1 MLFGLDGVEIGII
14 IVFLTLFGGILSGFP
29 VAFAISGSAVISFII
44 IAMLDGGGLLIHMAV
59 DPNSA
64 EFAAAVAEG
73 ARADAISVF
82 SHPDIP
88 RVAEPLF
95 KGGWEQALNR
105 NVSFVVNRMNE
116 RVLAGQSIETL
127 LAVVMFVMMGI
138 VLERSRIADEL
149 LTTMAKVFGPLP
161 GGLAVSIVIVGAFL
175 AASTGI
181 VGATVVTMGLLALP
195 TMLKNGYSPELSTG
209 VIAASGTLGQI
220 IPPSIVIVL
229 LGTLAGDL
237 FSAAQEERARDAG
250 CTDALTFLGEP
261 AVVSVGTLFQAALL
275 PGIMLAFLYAAYA
288 FCFALLNPSKAP
300 PVQMDGAGNGEVITR
315 NEALFWFL
323 GAPVLLIVGFVGLT
337 SVNVIGSQGFIVDS
351 YTDSGQTASLRT
363 NVGEQCAASML
374 ELHGQEAWDQALSE
388 QAAIDAAGGVEEAR
402 ELSEEERNALILEKI
417 DDAAPLGTGLGIFA
431 LLVGLALVL
440 ARGVAPSANTAPLI
454 AGAGGVLLLLAVD
467 AVLISPITTPGATTV
482 LIAIPLMIIFYGMRY
497 ASKLLFAN
505 EIIRVVFPPL
515 VLIVAVLGS
524 ILGGITNPTPAAALG
539 AGGAILLATYR
550 KLQDQG
556 RSGKMV
562 LWTTAAILVMLIVG
576 TNFDMRLGRENVL
589 AEDYIAFFVAFGSFL
604 FAMFGLLWSCWTLLA
619 GGVLSPVV
627 RETAKVTSMVFT
639 ILIGS
644 QLLNL
649 VLISFGGEH
658 YIQEFLKSFQN
669 EWTVFIIV
677 MLVLFVLGFVL
688 DFLEIIYIVIPI
700 VGPVIYGGTFD
711 PKWVTIMIA
720 VNLQTS
726 FLTPAARLCAKRGD
740 NRAEPAEL
748 GQSLIEVGDQIVGG
762 LDPDGQAQQVFGN
775 ACVRFNRIAMLDK
788 AFDAAQRRGAVE
800 QL

>member
-1 MLFGLDGVEIGII
+1 MLFGLDGVEIGLI
-14 IVFLTLFGGILSGFP
+14 IVFLTLFAGILSGFP
-29 VAFAISGSAVISFII
+29 VAFAIGGAAVISFTI
-44 IAMLDGGGLLIHMAV
+44 IAALDGSGYLIHNAV
-59 DPNSA
+59 DTNSV
-64 EFAAAVAEG
+64 EYAALIAEG
-73 ARADAISVF
+73 VRPDAISVF
-82 SHPDIP
+82 RNPDLP
-88 RVAEPLF
+88 RYATALF
-95 KGGWEQALNR
+95 PNGWEQALDR
-105 NVSFVVNRMNE
+105 NIGFLVNRMNE

-127 LAVVMFVMMGI
+127 LAVLMFVMMGI

-237 FSAAQEERARDAG
+237 YSAAQEDRAQLAG
-250 CTDALTFLGEP
+250 CSDALTFLGEP

-275 PGIMLAFLYAAYA
+275 PGILLAFLYAAYA
-288 FCFALLNPSKAP
+288 FGFALLNPSKAP
-300 PVQMDGAGNGEVITR
+300 PVQMGEASTNEVITR
-315 NEALFWFL
+315 NDALFWFL
-323 GAPVLLIVGFVGLT
+323 AAPVGLIVLYVALGQFGIVGDQ
-337 SVNVIGSQGFIVDS
+337 SVIVDS

-363 NVGEQCAASML
+363 NVTEMCGASMQ
-374 ELHGQEAWDQALSE
+374 ELHGQEAWAAALAE
-388 QAAIDAAGGVEEAR
+388 QSAIDNAGGVVEAR
-402 ELSEEERNALILEKI
+402 ELSVDERNAAIAVKI
-417 DDAAPLGTGLGIFA
+417 SIAPPLGSGLGIMA
-431 LLVGLALVL
+431 LLAALAL
-440 ARGVAPSANTAPLI
+440 AIGRGVAPSASPMPLI
-454 AGAGGVLLLLAVD
+454 AGAAGILALLFID
-467 AVLISPITTPGATTV
+467 AALVSPVTTPGNTFLLIV
-482 LIAIPLMIIFYGMRY
+482 LPLIAALYGLKH
-497 ASKLLFAN
+497 ASQRMFAN
-505 EIIRVVFPPL
+505 DILRVVFPPL
-515 VLIVAVLGS
+515 VLIIAVLGS

-550 KLQDQG
+550 KLNDQG
-556 RSGKMV
+556 RSGAMV
-562 LWTTAAILVMLIVG
+562 LWTTAAIGIMLLVG
-576 TNFDMRLGRENVL
+576 TNFDMRMGQEVVLLENR
-589 AEDYIAFFVAFGSFL
+589 IAFLVAFGSFL
-604 FAMFGLLWSCWTLLA
+604 FAMFGLLWSCWTLFL

-658 YIQEFLKSFQN
+658 YIQQFLRSFDN
-669 EWTVFIIV
+669 EWTVFLIV

-726 FLTPAARLCAKRGD
+726 FLTPPFGFALFYLRGVAPKEITTGQIY
-740 NRAEPAEL
+740 RGVMPFIGIQVL
-748 GQSLIEVGDQIVGG
+748 GLLLLALVPSVVTIIPNL
-762 LDPDGQAQQVFGN
+762 LN
-775 ACVRFNRIAMLDK
+775 
-788 AFDAAQRRGAVE
+788 
-800 QL
+800 

>member
-1 MLFGLDGVEIGII
+1 MLFGLDGIEVGIL
-14 IVFLTLFGGILSGFP
+14 IVFLTLFAGILSGFP
-29 VAFAISGSAVISFII
+29 VAFAISGSAVISFAI
-44 IAMLDGGGLLIHMAV
+44 IAGLDGTGLLIHAAV
-59 DPNSA
+59 DTNSA
-64 EFAAAVAEG
+64 EYAALIAEG
-73 ARADAISVF
+73 VKPDAISVF
-82 SHPDIP
+82 RYPDLP
-88 RVAEPLF
+88 RYEDVLF
-95 KGGWEQALNR
+95 PNGWEVALDR
-105 NVSFVVNRMNE
+105 NISFVVNRMNE

-237 FSAAQEERARDAG
+237 YSAAQEERAQLVG
-250 CTDALTFLGEP
+250 CSDALTYLGEP

-275 PGIMLAFLYAAYA
+275 PGILLAGLYASYA
-288 FCFALLNPSKAP
+288 FGFALLNPSKAP
-300 PVQMDGAGNGEVITR
+300 PVQFEQTTGGEIVTR
-315 NEALFWFL
+315 NEALTWFL
-323 GAPVLLIVGFVGLT
+323 TVPAGLIALMIGLGQVGVVGNQ
-337 SVNVIGSQGFIVDS
+337 SVVVDS
-351 YTDSGQTASLRT
+351 FTDAGLTASLRT
-363 NVGEQCAASML
+363 NVSEECAVAIQD
-374 ELHGQEAWDQALSE
+374 LHGEEAWNTALAE
-388 QAAIDAAGGVEEAR
+388 QAAIDDAGGVREAR
-402 ELSEEERNALILEKI
+402 ALTDEERAARVLQRVAE
-417 DDAAPLGTGLGIFA
+417 APLIGTGIALGA
-431 LLVGLALVL
+431 LLFGLMLAV
-440 ARGVAPSANTAPLI
+440 ARGVAPSANPLPLLI
-454 AGAGGVLLLLAVD
+454 GAGGLVLMLLVD
-467 AVLISPITTPGATTV
+467 ALLISPLTTAGTTTL
-482 LIAIPLMIIFYGMRY
+482 LIAIPVLIAFIGLRE
-497 ASKLLFAN
+497 AAGHLARN
-505 EIIRVVFPPL
+505 EILRVVFPPL

-539 AGGAILLATYR
+539 AGGAILLAAYR
-550 KLQDQG
+550 KLKEQG
-556 RSGKMV
+556 RSGRMV
-562 LWTTAAILVMLIVG
+562 LWTAAAIVVMLLIGV
-576 TNFDMRLGRENVL
+576 NFDLRMGKQVVLLENR
-589 AEDYIAFFVAFGSFL
+589 IAYLVAFGCFL
-604 FAMFGLLWSCWTLLA
+604 FAMYGLLWSCAVLLS
-619 GGVLSPVV
+619 GGVLAPVV

-658 YIQEFLKSFQN
+658 YIQQFLRSFDN
-669 EWTVFIIV
+669 EWQVFLLV

-726 FLTPAARLCAKRGD
+726 FLTPPFGFALFYLRGVAP
-740 NRAEPAEL
+740 RSITT
-748 GQSLIEVGDQIVGG
+748 GQIYRGVMPFIAIQVGG
-762 LDPDGQAQQVFGN
+762 LLLLALFPSVVTIVPN
-775 ACVRFNRIAMLDK
+775 LLN
-788 AFDAAQRRGAVE
+788 
-800 QL
+800 

>member
-1 MLFGLDGVEIGII
+1 MLFGLDGVEVGII
-14 IVFLTLFGGILSGFP
+14 IVFLTLFAGILSGFP
-29 VAFAISGSAVISFII
+29 VAFAIGGSAVISFAV
-44 IAMLDGGGLLIHMAV
+44 IAALDSSGLLIHEAI
-59 DPNSA
+59 DTGSDA
-64 EFAAAVAEG
+64 YAALIAEG
-73 ARADAISVF
+73 VRPDAISVF
-82 SHPDIP
+82 RNPDLPIYET
-88 RVAEPLF
+88 ALF
-95 KGGWEQALNR
+95 PQGWEMALDR
-105 NVSFVVNRMNE
+105 NVGFLVNRMNE

-127 LAVVMFVMMGI
+127 LAVLMFVMMGI

-237 FSAAQEERARDAG
+237 YSAAQEDRAQLAG
-250 CTDALTFLGEP
+250 CSDALTFLGEP

-275 PGIMLAFLYAAYA
+275 PGILLAFLYAAYA
-288 FCFALLNPSKAP
+288 FGFALLNPSKAP
-300 PVQMDGAGNGEVITR
+300 PVEMGEASSGEVITR
-315 NEALFWFL
+315 NEALLWFL
-323 GAPVLLIVGFVGLT
+323 GAPVALIAVFIAFGAFD
-337 SVNVIGSQGFIVDS
+337 IRGSQTVIVDS
-351 YTDSGQTASLRT
+351 YTDAGQTASLRT
-363 NVGEQCAASML
+363 NVGEECAASMQ
-374 ELHGQEAWDQALSE
+374 ELHGAEAWAAALAE
-388 QAAIDAAGGVEEAR
+388 QAAIDDAGGVAEAR
-402 ELSEEERNALILEKI
+402 ELSPEERAAAVDAKVAA
-417 DDAAPLGTGLGIFA
+417 AAPIGTGIGLIA
-431 LLVGLALVL
+431 LLAGLTLVL
-440 ARGVAPSANTAPLI
+440 ARGVAPSANAAPLI
-454 AGAGGVLLLLAVD
+454 AGAAGVLALLLVD
-467 AVLISPITTPGATTV
+467 ILLIGPLTTPGTTVV
-482 LIAIPLMIIFYGMRY
+482 LIALPMIAVFYGMKH
-497 ASKLLFAN
+497 ASARLFAN
-505 EIIRVVFPPL
+505 EIVKVVFPPL
-515 VLIVAVLGS
+515 VLIIAVLGS

-539 AGGAILLATYR
+539 AGGAILLATFR
-550 KLQDQG
+550 KLQEQG
-556 RSGKMV
+556 KSGNMV
-562 LWTTAAILVMLIVG
+562 LYTTAAIMIMLLVG
-576 TNFDMRLGRENVL
+576 TNFDMRLGQEVVLFENYVAYL
-589 AEDYIAFFVAFGSFL
+589 VAFAAFL
-604 FAMFGLLWSCWTLLA
+604 FAMFGLIWSCGVLFT

-658 YIQEFLKSFQN
+658 YIQQFLRSFDS
-669 EWTVFIIV
+669 EWQVFIIV

-726 FLTPAARLCAKRGD
+726 FLTPPFGFALFYLRGVAPKEITTGQIYRGVMPFIGIQVAGLALLAAF
-740 NRAEPAEL
+740 PA
-748 GQSLIEVGDQIVGG
+748 VVTIVPN
-762 LDPDGQAQQVFGN
+762 LLN
-775 ACVRFNRIAMLDK
+775 
-788 AFDAAQRRGAVE
+788 
-800 QL
+800 